1 MSQLIY
7 WKRRIFTGMN
17 MADEKTTANTDG
29 VQKTRRA
36 IVTSAAQV
44 AVTAPA
50 VGLLLSASALP
61 AAAQTRPY
69 AVSQDPSA
77 DDFHTTGTEDDGDGA
92 ATGTAELDDNG
103 APNTGD

>member
-1 MSQLIY
+1 
-7 WKRRIFTGMN
+7 
-17 MADEKTTANTDG
+17 MADEKTTTSAEG

-50 VGLLLSASALP
+50 VGLLLSASSMP
-61 AAAQTRPY
+61 AAAQSRPY
-69 AVSQDPSA
+69 GESQDPSV
-77 DDFHTTGTEDDGDGA
+77 DDFHTTGSEDDGDGL

-103 APNTGD
+103 IIG